1 MEKTCTLGAY
11 CSSDNILLCFIPV
24 NDYPLHD
31 LLFPI
36 FDFSRDVETLFSCW
50 NDQDRLCLKE
60 GHMMRET
67 RGFMKDFIAGLFGF
81 GSVCCCGGLGF
92 FSRKCLL
99 GNVLSLEHVSEM
111 VDKCLGAFF

>member
-1 MEKTCTLGAY
+1 MITHSMTY
-11 CSSDNILLCFIPV
+11 CSPYLTSLEMWKPYF
-24 NDYPLHD
+24 HAGG
-31 LLFPI
+31 
-36 FDFSRDVETLFSCW
+36 
-50 NDQDRLCLKE
+50 DQDRLCLKE
-60 GHMMRET
+60 GHKMRET
-67 RGFMKDFIAGLFGF
+67 RGFMKDFIAGSFGF